1 MDQPTQS
8 PQGDGADP
16 GAGADQ
22 PRSGPPGAPTSLP
35 DEVVL
40 AGAAFRALFDYLDE
54 AVICLDAEGVM
65 RFVSGSI
72 RDLLGYDPDSLVGRS
87 VLDFVH
93 PDDLHVVA
101 EGLDRWGG
109 RTGSPLGHDLRARSA
124 DGAWRPLRYDATVGV
139 DLGPLGSLVLTLY
152 DPAGRSD
159 EVRRLRHRLLVE
171 DRLTRLAAI
180 VLHAPIHRFDEALA
194 EAMYE
199 LGSLDW
205 VGRVSVWTVDAEDAG
220 RVVKRA
226 EWTAP
231 TAGPRLGLSRSV
243 GLDVSPALLRLRD
256 GAELHLDITSV
267 ETTGLRAHE
276 RRVFRALGLH
286 SVLGVPLLADDAF
299 LGFLLLESATGDVAH
314 DSVTTATARAAATF
328 LAGAF
333 QRHEAERRLAEQA
346 RTDRVTGLGNRWA
359 FDEALHESL
368 GAVAS
373 GRSAGFGL
381 ALVDLDRFKL
391 VNDALGHAAGDRLLQ
406 KVAARLSGA
415 VDGETV
421 LGRLGGD
428 ELLVLFAGSSSMAES
443 RRRLDGLI
451 RALQAPFEVAGHAMQ
466 VTASVGLVHAPDA
479 AVGPGE
485 LLRRA
490 DVAMHRAKALGGHTV
505 EVDDP
510 GARADDGANLRREG
524 ELREALRLRRLE
536 VHYQGEWDLETG
548 RLLGAEALVRWPH
561 PTDGL
566 LTAAEFVPLAEERG
580 LIAELGWVVLRE
592 ACRTAAQWTVAAGP
606 DRFVLR
612 VNVAADQLRSQDFAE
627 RVVATLFEA
636 GFPPSALC
644 LELTEST
651 LLADPH
657 GSAEL
662 FAQLRHSGIGLA
674 IDDFGTGYSSMLQ
687 LKQLPLTALKI
698 DRSFVMGLP
707 ATSIDRAVVRT
718 AVQLAEALGAS
729 VTAEGVETHEQVAA
743 LVDLGCTRA
752 QGFLLA
758 RPEPAA
764 DFGRRVVDLIA

>member
-1 MDQPTQS
+1 MDQSTQS
-8 PQGDGADP
+8 PQGDQ
-16 GAGADQ
+16 AGSRASDV
-22 PRSGPPGAPTSLP
+22 SGPPGEIALSGP
-35 DEVVL
+35 
-40 AGAAFRALFDYLDE
+40 AFRALFDYLDE
-54 AVICLDAEGVM
+54 TVLCLDGDGVM
-65 RFVSGSI
+65 RFASGNI
-72 RDLLGYDPDSLVGRS
+72 RDLLGYDPASLVGRS

-93 PDDLHVVA
+93 PDDLHLVA
-101 EGLDRWGG
+101 EGLDRWDG
-109 RTGSPLGHDLRARSA
+109 RTGSPLGFQIRVRAA
-124 DGAWRPLRYDATVGV
+124 GGGWRQVRYDATVGV
-139 DLGPLGSLVLTLY
+139 DLGSLGSLVLTLY
-152 DPAGRSD
+152 DPAARSD

-171 DRLTRLAAI
+171 DRLIRLAAI

-231 TAGPRLGLSRSV
+231 SAGPLLGLSRSV

-256 GAELHLDITSV
+256 GAELRVDVTSV
-267 ETTGLRAHE
+267 ETAELRSHE
-276 RRVFRALGLH
+276 RRVFRVLGLH
-286 SVLGVPLLADDAF
+286 SALGVPLWADDAF
-299 LGFLLLESATGDVAH
+299 LGFLLLESTTGDVAH

-359 FDEALHESL
+359 FDEALR
-368 GAVAS
+368 GALDDVAS
-373 GRSAGFGL
+373 RRSAGFGL

-415 VDGETV
+415 ADDDTV

-428 ELLVLFAGSSSMAES
+428 ELLVLFAQSPSSAET
-443 RRRLDGLI
+443 RRRLDELLH
-451 RALQAPFEVAGHAMQ
+451 ALQTPFEVAGHATQ
-466 VTASVGLVHAPDA
+466 VTASVGVVHVADA
-479 AVGPGE
+479 EVGPGE

-490 DVAMHRAKALGGHTV
+490 DVAMYRAKALGGHAV
-505 EVDDP
+505 EVDRP
-510 GARADDGANLRREG
+510 GARADDGASLRREG
-524 ELREALRLRRLE
+524 ELREALRLRHLE
-536 VHYQGEWDLETG
+536 VHYQGEWNLETG
-548 RLLGAEALVRWPH
+548 ELVGAEALVRWPH

-566 LTAAEFVPLAEERG
+566 LTAAQFVPLAEERG

-592 ACRTAAQWTVAAGP
+592 ACRTAAQWTVAVGP

-612 VNVAADQLRSQDFAE
+612 VNVAADQLRSRDFAE
-627 RVVATLFEA
+627 RVEATLFEA
-636 GFPPSALC
+636 GFPAAALC

-651 LLADPH
+651 LLADPQ
-657 GSAEL
+657 GSARL
-662 FAQLRHSGIGLA
+662 FAQLRGRGIGLA

-698 DRSFVMGLP
+698 DRSFVTGLP
-707 ATSIDRAVVRT
+707 ATSIDRAVVRS
-718 AVQLAEALGAS
+718 AVQLADALGAS
-729 VTAEGVETHEQVAA
+729 VTAEGVETPEQKWA
-743 LVDLGCTRA
+743 LLDLGCRRA
-752 QGFLLA
+752 QGYLLA